1 MHAGLLQR
9 FGMAGLPTGC
19 AWRFFFFYF
28 FLFLSL
34 LAWRD
39 ARGWMSLPSEAA
51 LGQEIASASGQLVV
65 VEVWAVWVQTCARF
79 APTFEAFRADPAFK
93 DRVKFCRV
101 QDTVPGVLDKY
112 KVLAF
117 PSFLFF
123 INGKEV
129 ARVRAAACLRPPLT
143 APSSALV
150 PAPSLPFL
158 SPPRA
163 G

>member
-1 MHAGLLQR
+1 ME
-9 FGMAGLPTGC
+9 
-19 AWRFFFFYF
+19 
-28 FLFLSL
+28 
-34 LAWRD
+34 
-39 ARGWMSLPSEAA
+39 SLPSEAA

-123 INGKEV
+123 INGREV
-129 ARVRAAACLRPPLT
+129 ARVRAAAACGPPASTATAGSCPPLT
-143 APSSALV
+143 NVQSPF
-150 PAPSLPFL
+150 SLP
-158 SPPRA
+158 SPCRWRA
-163 G
+163 PMSKCCGR